1 MAIRL
6 HGEEAVNQAYY
17 AEGQEGATANSR
29 LFVEKE
35 GKKVSL
41 SPQKA
46 LQLVNDGTIEP
57 ESLTCYVLSVWDLLT
72 QKEFG
77 RSIVI
82 RQCPNTALVFT
93 RDYGAEIGG
102 GVRGCAVSASTFDGA
117 VRWAMDSPAI
127 DLDFDR
133 DEFIVRLHPR
143 LLLRKGA
150 WQQDVELLRH
160 AREIADALTE
170 VFGID
175 PKSVWKELKRHS
187 KVDQDGEPVFH
198 GGNMLD
204 VVLEQAQN
212 AIERDPSKMS
222 ALRDNA
228 G

>member
-17 AEGQEGATANSR
+17 AEGDESATANSE

-41 SPQKA
+41 SPKKA

-57 ESLTCYVLSVWDLLT
+57 ESLTCDVLSVWDLLA
-72 QKEFG
+72 QKELG

-82 RQCPNTALVFT
+82 RQCPDAALIFA

-102 GVRGCAVSASTFDGA
+102 GIRGFAVSASTFDGA
-117 VRWAMDSPAI
+117 VRWAMNSPAI
-127 DLDFDR
+127 ALDFDR

-160 AREIADALTE
+160 AREIADALTL
-170 VFGID
+170 VFGVD
-175 PKSVWKELKRHS
+175 PKSVWKELQRRS
-187 KVDQDGEPVFH
+187 KVDHDGEPVFH
-198 GGNMLD
+198 GGNILD
-204 VVLEQAQN
+204 IVLEQTQN
-212 AIERDPSKMS
+212 AIERDPFKLASLRAS
-222 ALRDNA
+222 AE
-228 G
+228 